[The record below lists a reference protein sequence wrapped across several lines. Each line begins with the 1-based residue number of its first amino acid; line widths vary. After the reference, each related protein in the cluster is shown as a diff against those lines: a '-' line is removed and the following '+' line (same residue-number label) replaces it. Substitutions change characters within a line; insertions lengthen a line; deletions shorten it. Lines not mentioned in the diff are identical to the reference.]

1 MLQAVALEYEVV
13 TLLRK
18 EKIDDKVIQT
28 LKFFF
33 IKIMFVIRML
43 KQHMHLPPVL
53 WSGTSFFHSDP
64 QNYTES
70 HMVQSHLIS
79 L

>member
-28 LKFFF
+28 LKFYQNHVFHKDVKAAYASPTSSLVWDF
-33 IKIMFVIRML
+33 IFSFRPAKLHRKPHGSV
-43 KQHMHLPPVL
+43 
-53 WSGTSFFHSDP
+53 TSH
-64 QNYTES
+64 
-70 HMVQSHLIS
+70 IS
-79 L
+79 